1 MPPSDWECNECPS
14 KVLRE
19 ETVKC
24 EECCGKIFC
33 IKCSKIKR
41 SEIKQINENINLK
54 WFCNECSISNNNMK
68 FLEIKQLVKKIDEN
82 KLKANDF
89 KDIIE
94 ETCNKKFK
102 KFKSDLLSDLLNNIQ
117 NTIEELLESKYEKMK
132 KEFVKAVECE
142 INKQSEAINNQ
153 SEIIKKLSE
162 NNNNNNDSS
171 GNNSNSNANAKVSY
185 AEAVRQKEKNKI
197 ILKPSTTNKKNK
209 EDARPNGTR
218 FKNSLE
224 CDIRKKSNSSPHKN
238 LKLSS
243 QQGILFYGLYMK
255 SERKFKTFK
264 RTAQGEEINMTQG
277 RSYTL
282 YLPLEDLSFFASSC
296 YIMKYL
302 TPDCFSFHTSNIN
315 ENANITY
322 METVINFV
330 RNVNY
335 LFPLPSNAHL
345 FH

>member
-1 MPPSDWECNECPS
+1 MLHEKGLCFFQGGGGYCLAIFTTKQGKHKP
-14 KVLRE
+14 
-19 ETVKC
+19 ET
-24 EECCGKIFC
+24 KIFP
-33 IKCSKIKR
+33 KIHFTV
-41 SEIKQINENINLK
+41 SAQYAITNQ
-54 WFCNECSISNNNMK
+54 
-68 FLEIKQLVKKIDEN
+68 
-82 KLKANDF
+82 KLK
-89 KDIIE
+89 
-94 ETCNKKFK
+94 
-102 KFKSDLLSDLLNNIQ
+102 Q
-117 NTIEELLESKYEKMK
+117 
-132 KEFVKAVECE
+132 V
-142 INKQSEAINNQ
+142 
-153 SEIIKKLSE
+153 
-162 NNNNNNDSS
+162 
-171 GNNSNSNANAKVSY
+171 
-185 AEAVRQKEKNKI
+185 
-197 ILKPSTTNKKNK
+197 PTNKKNK